1 MTYHLYITVSGE
13 GCIARFSM
21 DEITGTL
28 TPGEDVVLSGRPAY
42 TAIDPSIKFM
52 YVARKENFHVTTF
65 GINTT
70 SGDLTELG
78 TVSIDADPAYI
89 STDITGSR
97 LFSASYF
104 NRYVGVHPIGANGV
118 ATNPPAQ
125 RLTTRI
131 PLHSIHA
138 IRQIDWCSFP
148 IFFEK
153 TRRTPSFSFVL
164 TPPPVP

>member
-13 GCIARFSM
+13 GRIARFSM

-42 TAIDPSIKFM
+42 TAIDPSIKIH
-52 YVARKENFHVTTF
+52 VCRAERKFCITTF
-65 GINTT
+65 NINNT

-78 TVSIDADPAYI
+78 TASIDADPAYI
-89 STDITGSR
+89 STDATGCW

-104 NRYVGVHPIGANGV
+104 NGYVGVHPIGANGV

-131 PLHSIHA
+131 RLHSIHA